1 MDRMGTWVERNFTN
15 RVLPPHL
22 DWPCLALAGGLA
34 AATIAAGVLAIVGW
48 ADSTADNIAG
58 AVVAAVLL
66 VMAGV
71 VGLVVAVLG
80 GVREF
85 RNRKRF
91 G

>member
-1 MDRMGTWVERNFTN
+1 MDTWVERVFTD

-22 DWPCLALAGGLA
+22 DWPCLVLAGGLA
-34 AATIAAGVLAIVGW
+34 CTTIAAGVLAAVGW
-48 ADSTADNIAG
+48 SDSNADSIAG
-58 AVVAAVLL
+58 AIIASVLL
-66 VMAGV
+66 VIAGV

-85 RNRKRF
+85 RNRKRY